1 MRNFLVV
8 LLLAAG
14 CASAPADPSRPKISI
29 EAYERGQQTRN
40 TTLTGM
46 HSYVIRVIN
55 KSDMQIVVDSIRLDP
70 GFGGGVE
77 MIDNS
82 QKFDDEVGGMST
94 GDFDMYVTVSAGR
107 DRAAEM
113 KYTLDSLRVEVGYH
127 VEGGKNYFESCSCE
141 IKRVSD

>member
-1 MRNFLVV
+1 MRRLLAV

-40 TTLTGM
+40 TTLAGM
-46 HSYVIRVIN
+46 HSYVIRVTN
-55 KSDMQIVVDSIRLDP
+55 KSEGQIVVDSIRIDP
-70 GFGGGVE
+70 GFGGGIE

-94 GDFDMYVTVSAGR
+94 GDFDMYVTVTAGR

-113 KYTLDSLRVEVGYH
+113 KYTLDSLKVEVGYH
-127 VEGGKNYFESCSCE
+127 VEGGKSYFESCSCD
-141 IKRVSD
+141 IKRTA